1 MTFDSN
7 PLPRIPLAGVFG
19 SPIAHSRS
27 PALHGHWL
35 RTLGIPGFYVPM
47 EVATENLADVLRA
60 LPKAGFVGVNVT
72 VPHKVAVL
80 EIADLVT
87 DRATLIGAANTL
99 IFRKDG
105 KIHADNTDGYGFI
118 ENLRQNAPQWNP
130 AAGPAAVLGAG
141 GAARAVIASLLDVGV
156 PEIMISN
163 RTRIRAEGLQHDFG
177 HRLRV
182 VDWVQAGNMLE
193 DAATVVNT
201 TSLGMI
207 GKPELR
213 VPLDGLQK
221 GALVTD
227 LVYAPLQTRLLRVAQ
242 EMGCVT
248 VDGLGMLLHQAVPGF
263 ERWFGQRPVVD
274 AATRAAVLK

>member
-1 MTFDSN
+1 MD
-7 PLPRIPLAGVFG
+7 
-19 SPIAHSRS
+19 
-27 PALHGHWL
+27 
-35 RTLGIPGFYVPM
+35 
-47 EVATENLADVLRA
+47 VAAENLADVLRA

-80 EIADLVT
+80 DIADLVT

-118 ENLRQNAPQWNP
+118 ENLRQNAPHWNP

-163 RTRIRAEGLQHDFG
+163 RTRIRAESLQHDFG

-201 TSLGMI
+201 TSLGMV

-227 LVYAPLQTRLLRVAQ
+227 LVYAPLQTRLLRIAHD
-242 EMGCVT
+242 MGCVT